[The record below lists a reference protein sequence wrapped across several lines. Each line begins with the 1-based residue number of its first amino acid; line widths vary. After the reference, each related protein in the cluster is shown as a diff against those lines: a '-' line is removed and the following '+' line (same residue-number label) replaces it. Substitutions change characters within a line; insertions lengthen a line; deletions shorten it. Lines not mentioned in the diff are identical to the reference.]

1 MEDKAMDKQHED
13 DKPGAADAPD
23 NALQDAARRKLMVR
37 GGMVAGGMAAFAAGY
52 GETVTRAVKG
62 LAHGTAGVP
71 TAHAVR
77 GNSLTAEFRID
88 PLTGVLS
95 AQPGQTVS
103 PSSCLGC
110 WTQCGVRLRVDT
122 KENRILRVAGN
133 PYHPLATTRPAAME
147 TPAAPRPAPAARP
160 CWNR

>member
-1 MEDKAMDKQHED
+1 MDKQHED
-13 DKPGAADAPD
+13 DKPGAADAPG

-133 PYHPLATTRPAAME
+133 P
-147 TPAAPRPAPAARP
+147 
-160 CWNR
+160 